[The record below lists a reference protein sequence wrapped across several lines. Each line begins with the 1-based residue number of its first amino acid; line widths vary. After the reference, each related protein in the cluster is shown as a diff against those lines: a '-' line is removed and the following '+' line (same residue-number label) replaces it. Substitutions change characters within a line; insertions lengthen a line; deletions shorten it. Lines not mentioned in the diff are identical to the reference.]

1 MVEGVAHPLESRDYL
16 EYGEVI
22 TDGIIYIWTL
32 GSTRNCLLPW
42 KNLLSPLPFL
52 EKEWGRNLKRRR
64 ELFIPIKKFKNPCWG
79 PRLENRDLSPTLGLA
94 QHMLLSKLN
103 SVGAIFISWPEAAD
117 VIHGIARRESV
128 AKGPTGERG
137 EALLPR
143 RPSFPLPLS
152 SPQKHAPS
160 SSSPALRA
168 MHAVVYLYA
177 RRLLDIYPNASP
189 TPYPLPVT
197 PSRVLIAWTSY
208 NVASSSHGVYN
219 TLGYL
224 VYRD

>member
-137 EALLPR
+137 GPPSTATLLPS
-143 RPSFPLPLS
+143 PSFLAAKTCSVLVF
-152 SPQKHAPS
+152 AR
-160 SSSPALRA
+160 LTR
-168 MHAVVYLYA
+168 YA
-177 RRLLDIYPNASP
+177 RCSIPICA
-189 TPYPLPVT
+189 PL
-197 PSRVLIAWTSY
+197 A
-208 NVASSSHGVYN
+208 
-219 TLGYL
+219 
-224 VYRD
+224 